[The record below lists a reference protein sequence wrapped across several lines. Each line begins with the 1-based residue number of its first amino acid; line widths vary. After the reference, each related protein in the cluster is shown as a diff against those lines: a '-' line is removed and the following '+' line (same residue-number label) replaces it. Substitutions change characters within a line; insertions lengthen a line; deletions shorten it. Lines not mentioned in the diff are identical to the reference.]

1 MFEAVFSF
9 RGRLNRLQYLA
20 SSMALGAV
28 VTIAV
33 VIIGVSAFAQFH
45 GSGGP
50 PSLAGLGPILLI
62 ALLLVPPFFW
72 VSFSLQARRFRD
84 IGWNPVLVIPL
95 WLGVLVID
103 QLVAM
108 AVPAISLPLVHR
120 TIVGVLFNLAMGGS
134 LLFWPGHG
142 DNPAPPMFEDPW
154 TPAPPAPEPRPAM
167 PQAAPIPSYR
177 PAPAAPAAPRFGR
190 RGLSN

>member
-50 PSLAGLGPILLI
+50 PSLASLGPILLI

-103 QLVAM
+103 QLLAT

-120 TIVGVLFNLAMGGS
+120 TIVGVVFNLAMGGS
-134 LLFWPGHG
+134 LLFWPGRG
-142 DNPAPPMFEDPW
+142 DDPAPPIFEPATSTW
-154 TPAPPAPEPRPAM
+154 TPPPPEPAPAPRPVTPAT
-167 PQAAPIPSYR
+167 SYG
-177 PAPAAPAAPRFGR
+177 AAPAAPRFGR
-190 RGLSN
+190 RGLPN